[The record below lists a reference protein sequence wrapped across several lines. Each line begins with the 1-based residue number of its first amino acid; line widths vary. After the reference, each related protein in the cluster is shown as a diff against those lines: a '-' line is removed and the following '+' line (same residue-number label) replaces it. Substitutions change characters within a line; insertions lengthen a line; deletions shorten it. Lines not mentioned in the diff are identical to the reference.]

1 MNALEKFL
9 KTSTPDERLIVAT
22 HAGTTVNYL
31 YQIASG
37 ERAPSVSIAVGIEQ
51 GTRAVRTHRRKAQL
65 VSCEDLA
72 AIKRK

>member
-1 MNALEKFL
+1 MNPLEKFL
-9 KTSTPDERLIVAT
+9 KTATPDERLVVAT

-51 GTRAVRTHRRKAQL
+51 GTRAVRSHRRRAQL
-65 VSCEDLA
+65 VTCEDLA